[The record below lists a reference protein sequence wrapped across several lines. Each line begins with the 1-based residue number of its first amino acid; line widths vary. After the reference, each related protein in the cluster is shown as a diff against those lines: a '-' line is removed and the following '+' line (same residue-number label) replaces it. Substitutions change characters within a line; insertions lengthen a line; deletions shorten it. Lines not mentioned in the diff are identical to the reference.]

1 MPLFNDPHFKNAA
14 GVESPLLL
22 EDYQYDFVMSDARFP
37 AMISAWA
44 TGKTM
49 CALYKAYI
57 LSNKYPDNLGLVLRK
72 SYKDLAASTML
83 DFEKYTGLT
92 IKNKGQNPSVT
103 FSNGSKIMFAHIDN
117 LSGMTQNVNL
127 GWFFI
132 EQAEELESDE
142 IFHELRGRL
151 RRAGTSRQGFI
162 IANANGHNWCWR
174 NWKQA
179 TNKKYD
185 LTEATTFDN
194 LRVMNEAAPDF
205 IEDLREMEA
214 ERPSYYRRWVMN
226 SHEDSD
232 TADKVIPYKFIS
244 DAINRDLRD
253 YDNEAIVIS
262 CDPAEF
268 GNDKTVIMALKGLRV
283 IDIEVTEKKELMDTA
298 GRVVRMY
305 HKHDADKIAI
315 DDIGVGAG
323 VRSRLRELVSEGQ
336 IDAPIMGINTG
347 KSAEHS
353 DKYVRLR
360 DEIWMH
366 AGELFAEGYVSIP
379 KEDVLTE
386 ELGAMSYEV
395 NSRGQV
401 QVARKKDIK
410 KILGRSTDYADA
422 LIMGLWAARKTKR
435 RERMYAGVDNQK
447 SEYDVLRFGL

>member
-1 MPLFNDPHFKNAA
+1 MPLFNDPEFKNSQ
-14 GVESPLLL
+14 GEVSPLVL
-22 EDYQYDFVMSDARFP
+22 EDYQYNFVLSEERFP
-37 AMISAWA
+37 AMIAAWA

-57 LSNKYPDNLGLVLRK
+57 LSMKYPDNLGLVLRK
-72 SYKDLAASTML
+72 SYKDLSASTML
-83 DFEKYTGLT
+83 DFEKYTGLK
-92 IKNKGQNPSVT
+92 IKNKSQNPSVT
-103 FSNGSKIMFAHIDN
+103 FDNGSKIMFAHIDN

-179 TNKKYD
+179 TNKKYH
-185 LTEATTFDN
+185 LIEATTFDN

-205 IEDLREMEA
+205 IEDLREMEE

-244 DAINRDLRD
+244 SAIGRDLIKR
-253 YDNEAIVIS
+253 DNEATVIS

-268 GNDKTVIMALKGLRV
+268 GNDKTVIMAIKGLTV

-305 HKHDADKIAI
+305 RKHNADKIAI

-323 VRSRLRELVSEGQ
+323 VRSRLRELVMEGE
-336 IDAPIMGINTG
+336 ISAPIMGINTG
-347 KSAEHS
+347 KAAEHS

-379 KEDVLTE
+379 DETVLTE

-422 LIMGLWAARKTKR
+422 LVMGLWAAKKTKK
-435 RERMYAGVDNQK
+435 RERMFAGVTNDS
-447 SEYDVLRFGL
+447 SEYDIMKWGL

>member
-1 MPLFNDPHFKNAA
+1 MVDGEEKPL
-14 GVESPLLL
+14 EL
-22 EDYQYDFVMSDARFP
+22 EDYQYDFVMSEKRFP

-92 IKNKGQNPSVT
+92 IKGKSQNPSVE
-103 FSNGSKIMFAHIDN
+103 FDNGSKILFAHIDN

-132 EQAEELESDE
+132 EQAEELDNDE

-151 RRAGTSRQGFI
+151 RRRGTSRQGFI
-162 IANANGHNWCWR
+162 IANANGHNWCWK
-174 NWKQA
+174 NWKKA
-179 TNKKYD
+179 TDPKYH
-185 LTEATTFDN
+185 LVEATTFDN

-205 IEDLREMEA
+205 IQDLREMEQ
-214 ERPSYYRRWVMN
+214 ERPAFYRRWVMN
-226 SHEDSD
+226 SHEDVD

-244 DAINRDLRD
+244 DAVKR
-253 YDNEAIVIS
+253 EATNKEHDATVIS

-268 GNDKTVIMALKGLRV
+268 GNDKTVIMALKGFTVL
-283 IDIEVTEKKELMDTA
+283 DIEVTEKKELMDTA
-298 GRVVRMY
+298 GRVVRMF

-323 VRSRLRELVSEGQ
+323 VRSRLRELVQEGT
-336 IDAPIMGINTG
+336 ITAPIMGINTG
-347 KSAEHS
+347 KAAEHS
-353 DKYVRLR
+353 DSYVRLR

-379 KEDVLTE
+379 KEESLIE

-410 KILGRSTDYADA
+410 KVIGRSTDYADA
-422 LIMGLWAARKTKR
+422 LVMGLWAAKKTNKALR
-435 RERMYAGVDNQK
+435 PLVMAGADQ
-447 SEYDVLRFGL
+447 EYDVMRFGL